1 MPFIEIHM
9 LEGRS
14 NQIKSKLAKAV
25 TKAVCD
31 VIKVEPSSV
40 IIEMQETTK
49 DKVFFGGKK
58 HT

>member
-1 MPFIEIHM
+1 MPFIEIHL

-31 VIKVEPSSV
+31 VLKVDSSGV
-40 IIEMQETTK
+40 IIELQESTK